1 VFEELGILM
10 KQVNWWEN
18 IVLNIA
24 NNKVVYGALL
34 LNFNEYYFIFFI
46 DIKGLM
52 NKVQLILRIK
62 ANFCLVKK
70 P

>member
-1 VFEELGILM
+1 M
-10 KQVNWWEN
+10 
-18 IVLNIA
+18 LNIA
-24 NNKVVYGALL
+24 NNKVVYGTLL
-34 LNFNEYYFIFFI
+34 LKFNDYYFIFFI
-46 DIKGLM
+46 DIKALM

>member
-1 VFEELGILM
+1 
-10 KQVNWWEN
+10 
-18 IVLNIA
+18 VLNIT
-24 NNKVVYGALL
+24 NNKAVNGTLL
-34 LNFNEYYFIFFI
+34 LNFNDYYFIFFI
-46 DIKGLM
+46 DIKALM

>member
-1 VFEELGILM
+1 M
-10 KQVNWWEN
+10 
-18 IVLNIA
+18 LNIT
-24 NNKVVYGALL
+24 NNKGVYGTLL
-34 LNFNEYYFIFFI
+34 LNFNDYYFIFFI
-46 DIKGLM
+46 DIKALM